1 MGKLQTP
8 PPRYRTS
15 IHGIFQAR
23 VLEWGAIAFSHIY
36 AQACLNNCDFP
47 APPTQAERKSLK
59 LQILESHTFA
69 GSVAHL
75 ATHLLY
81 LHP

>member
-1 MGKLQTP
+1 MTISSLLLFLLFFSFSKINEQFYFHFPTGRGEMTTP
-8 PPRYRTS
+8 
-15 IHGIFQAR
+15 
-23 VLEWGAIAFSHIY
+23 
-36 AQACLNNCDFP
+36 DFP